1 NRRFIKNAYLH
12 HAVKSAFEGLL
23 QEKQYPSYFLFLEV
37 EAKSIDINIHPTK
50 TEIKFDDEQSI
61 YAILRSAIKHSLGQ
75 FNVVP
80 SLDFDRESELDTP
93 YDYNKKQPKA
103 PRIEIDRNFNPFK
116 NEGSPS
122 SSKPKFT
129 GNQKAEQWESLYTG
143 LTTDDQK
150 SDFSNLELES

>member
-1 NRRFIKNAYLH
+1 
-12 HAVKSAFEGLL
+12 
-23 QEKQYPSYFLFLEV
+23 
-37 EAKSIDINIHPTK
+37 
-50 TEIKFDDEQSI
+50 
-61 YAILRSAIKHSLGQ
+61 
-75 FNVVP
+75 
-80 SLDFDRESELDTP
+80 
-93 YDYNKKQPKA
+93 DYNKKQPKA

-150 SDFSNLELES
+150 SDFSNLELESEAVTDELCSNEEKTNQPGIFQLEKKYIINPMKEGMLIIDQHRAHYRILYEEFLQNITVEATLSQQLLFPLVLEFSTRETK